1 MKTARIALSMALAGL
16 LTACAYVPPKDAPL
30 NRVSDDYMATGDI
43 KDVRAFVYGD
53 TTFLMFS
60 SAPPFL
66 VVRDEEGNMVSY
78 ERAGQ
83 YYRLARRLDTF
94 TAWVNGDAITFVAP
108 TVTKVFSAPVVKP
121 APAPAP
127 IETLHAPETPVV
139 LKTEEPAAVTPGD
152 DEIRALL
159 QLCQEQ
165 LADVRRS
172 IEAARVNPRWTGKE
186 IFTVNQRLDDIAARL
201 TTASAAIAQVYFPS
215 YGTTFKPDEITAAV
229 IVAAG
234 KSADQVSIRGYTDSR
249 IAGRLDPKIA
259 NGRAQSARD
268 YLVAQGVDA
277 AKIKTSSKA
286 AGGFIAPNVT
296 KEGRA
301 LNRRVEIEFVSARIS
316 ALQGQ
321 SAKLAQA
328 NGQQ

>member
-1 MKTARIALSMALAGL
+1 MALAGL

-127 IETLHAPETPVV
+127 IEPLHALGTPVV
-139 LKTEEPAAVTPGD
+139 LKTEELAAVTAGD

-159 QLCQEQ
+159 QLSQEQ

-201 TTASAAIAQVYFPS
+201 TTESAAIAQVYFPS
-215 YGTTFKPDEITAAV
+215 YCTTFKPDEMTAAV

-234 KSADQVSIRGYTDSR
+234 RSADQVSIRGYTDSR

-259 NGRAQSARD
+259 DSRAQSARD
-268 YLVAQGVDA
+268 YLVAHGVDS
-277 AKIKTSSKA
+277 AKIKISSKA
-286 AGGFIAPNVT
+286 AGGFIAPNFT

-321 SAKLAQA
+321 PAKLAQA